1 MKSDKERS
9 ILYSWMMVQHR
20 EISTLW
26 KILEGQDREK
36 DEIGFPSGGKVF
48 DVDFKLPT
56 SDLQVSPCD
65 VSAIARQSV

>member
-1 MKSDKERS
+1 MVVAPGWVMKSDQKRAS
-9 ILYSWMMVQHR
+9 LYTWMMVQYR

-26 KILEGQDREK
+26 KLLESWNREK

-56 SDLQVSPCD
+56 SDL
-65 VSAIARQSV
+65 